1 VESDKLKV
9 ESVTV
14 GAQPPGRLNQPRT
27 HTESTERVW
36 ISTDD
41 RLPDPA
47 TAVLVCVIDQFDCDQ
62 SWIDLGEFYEEQW
75 LLVGAERPLRQGCV
89 SHWMPLPEPPT
100 C

>member
-1 VESDKLKV
+1 MES
-9 ESVTV
+9 V

-36 ISTDD
+36 IATSD
-41 RLPDPA
+41 RLPNPA
-47 TAVLVCVIDQFDCDQ
+47 TAVLVYVIDDADSDQ
-62 SWIDLGEFYEEQW
+62 SWTDLGEYHKEQW
-75 LLVGAERPLRQGCV
+75 LLVGMERPLPQSAV